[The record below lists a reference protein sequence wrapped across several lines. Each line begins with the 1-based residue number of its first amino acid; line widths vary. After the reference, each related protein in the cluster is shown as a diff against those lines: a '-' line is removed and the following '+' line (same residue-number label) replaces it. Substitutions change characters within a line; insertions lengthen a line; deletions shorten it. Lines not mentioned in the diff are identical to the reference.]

1 MKVSKE
7 RQDKLDREK
16 AERQDKRSKNPSSV
30 ATKEEVATF
39 VESVLKPYTESIN
52 LLQIKIHTLSEIL
65 VQKGVLTEEELNSHS
80 MEIIEKFNNK
90 S

>member
-39 VESVLKPYTESIN
+39 VESILKPYTESIN